1 MSKLR
6 IINNTDNDK
15 PPERRAIGLLGGRI
29 EQNLDEIEEAL
40 LEQRIGIF
48 QRNGALVLPGTVSIE
63 VRDGEIIEAAG
74 LVEVSAGSL
83 VEIITSAAM
92 LGKFDAR
99 SRRPILIN
107 CPPQIADA
115 YIKRKG
121 RWGLRSL
128 TGIIN
133 APTLRPDGSL
143 LDKPGYDAATGLLYI
158 PQPGVVFP
166 KIPECPDRLDTLLAL
181 ATLEELIC
189 RYPFVSPEAHSVA
202 LAAMLTAVIRR
213 MLRTA
218 PGFGFTSPVPG
229 SGKGLLCDTIAYLAH
244 GRPPASLTQGN
255 EEETE
260 KRISSALMRGDL
272 VILIDNITDPITGAK
287 LLSVL
292 TQPSASLRPLGTS
305 TLVEHDTRA
314 LFLFNGNN
322 LTIPG
327 DLCRRVLVCGI
338 DPETEHPERRVFDF
352 DPLERVKEDRGRY
365 LAAALTIL
373 RAHFIHRSEMEMR
386 ALFGEAIEAVAD
398 PLGSYGDWSR
408 WVRDALLWLGQA
420 DPVATIDLSKSL
432 DPVTE
437 RMATLFHHWVEIIGE
452 GERVTVKDAIAK
464 AEAAEHGSD
473 NGALSDPD
481 PFNATSSGRSAL
493 LDEFNAVAAPL
504 VRGAGPR
511 VDPRRLGKWLGK
523 HKDRVIGGLRMVLVP
538 EKRDGNSQWCLQKV
552 G

>member
-1 MSKLR
+1 M
-6 IINNTDNDK
+6 I
-15 PPERRAIGLLGGRI
+15 
-29 EQNLDEIEEAL
+29 
-40 LEQRIGIF
+40 
-48 QRNGALVLPGTVSIE
+48 V
-63 VRDGEIIEAAG
+63 
-74 LVEVSAGSL
+74 
-83 VEIITSAAM
+83 
-92 LGKFDAR
+92 
-99 SRRPILIN
+99 
-107 CPPQIADA
+107 
-115 YIKRKG
+115 
-121 RWGLRSL
+121 
-128 TGIIN
+128 
-133 APTLRPDGSL
+133 
-143 LDKPGYDAATGLLYI
+143 
-158 PQPGVVFP
+158 
-166 KIPECPDRLDTLLAL
+166 
-181 ATLEELIC
+181 
-189 RYPFVSPEAHSVA
+189 
-202 LAAMLTAVIRR
+202 
-213 MLRTA
+213 
-218 PGFGFTSPVPG
+218 
-229 SGKGLLCDTIAYLAH
+229 
-244 GRPPASLTQGN
+244 
-255 EEETE
+255 
-260 KRISSALMRGDL
+260 
-272 VILIDNITDPITGAK
+272 IDNITEPITGAK

-373 RAHFIHRSEMEMR
+373 RAHFIHRLEMKMR

-464 AEAAEHGSD
+464 ADAAAAGAD
-473 NGALSDPD
+473 NGTLSDAD
-481 PFNATSSGRSAL
+481 PFNATSSERSGL

>member
-1 MSKLR
+1 MGGE
-6 IINNTDNDK
+6 
-15 PPERRAIGLLGGRI
+15 ERVGRLTASNVYCGL
-29 EQNLDEIEEAL
+29 
-40 LEQRIGIF
+40 
-48 QRNGALVLPGTVSIE
+48 
-63 VRDGEIIEAAG
+63 
-74 LVEVSAGSL
+74 
-83 VEIITSAAM
+83 
-92 LGKFDAR
+92 AR
-99 SRRPILIN
+99 
-107 CPPQIADA
+107 
-115 YIKRKG
+115 
-121 RWGLRSL
+121 
-128 TGIIN
+128 
-133 APTLRPDGSL
+133 
-143 LDKPGYDAATGLLYI
+143 
-158 PQPGVVFP
+158 
-166 KIPECPDRLDTLLAL
+166 
-181 ATLEELIC
+181 
-189 RYPFVSPEAHSVA
+189 SVA
-202 LAAMLTAVIRR
+202 LAAILTGVVRR
-213 MLRTA
+213 MLPTA
-218 PGFGFTSPVPG
+218 PGFAFTSPVPG
-229 SGKGLLCDTIAYLAH
+229 SGKGLLCDTIAYLAY
-244 GRPPASLTQGN
+244 GRQPSTLTQSN

-272 VILIDNITDPITGAK
+272 VIVIDNITEPITGAK

-292 TQPSASLRPLGTS
+292 TQPFASLRPLGTS

-373 RAHFIHRSEMEMR
+373 RAHFIHRLEMEMR
-386 ALFGEAIEAVAD
+386 ARFGEAIEAVAD

-452 GERVTVKDAIAK
+452 GERVTVKDAITK

-481 PFNATSSGRSAL
+481 PFNATPSGRSAL
-493 LDEFNAVAAPL
+493 LDEFNAVAAPYAK
-504 VRGAGPR
+504 GAGER
-511 VDPRRLGKWLGK
+511 ADPRRLGKWLSK
-523 HKDRVIGGLRMVLVP
+523 HKDRVVGGLRMVLVP